1 MSGRGMDHAAA
12 RAVSTAESERYRTL
26 LEINN
31 AVISNLTR
39 DALFHA
45 VAEALRHVI
54 PFDRIAIFLHD
65 PQAHVLRLSLLESAL
80 PAGRYAVGLEWAPGE
95 SHAGWAF
102 EHRQTLLRRNLD
114 AERRF
119 PTEDLLLADGVRS
132 LVVAPL
138 IARGRLSAP

>member
-1 MSGRGMDHAAA
+1 MDHAAA

-65 PQAHVLRLSLLESAL
+65 P
-80 PAGRYAVGLEWAPGE
+80 P
-95 SHAGWAF
+95 
-102 EHRQTLLRRNLD
+102 
-114 AERRF
+114 
-119 PTEDLLLADGVRS
+119 
-132 LVVAPL
+132 
-138 IARGRLSAP
+138 